1 MTTEAETRVNTA
13 TTLGTLEATRS
24 WKRQGR
30 ILHQSLFFFFFGWFC
45 LGMIG
50 FGFFATLYSMQDLG
64 WPCHKAWDLGSLT
77 RDRTCAP

>member
-30 ILHQSLFFFFFGWFC
+30 ILHQSLFFFFFGWIC
-45 LGMIG
+45 LGMIW

-64 WPCHKAWDLGSLT
+64 SLT